1 MHAQIKVL
9 LIVAFLTLPNY
20 AADPP
25 KPTENAAELYLRAG
39 EMRKPLS
46 PAETNLEYA
55 DFPPFPKA
63 WQEASEAAWEA
74 NGPMRDLVRQARSL
88 DHAQWPDDPQTD
100 YLNLLRGLT
109 NEIADAAL
117 HESVHHRAAA
127 AIEFVRDELH
137 LASLL
142 DPKPGRSLL
151 RVLVSAGINMSACN
165 RLMVITADVPLTSD
179 DKNSVDLNVRV
190 GRQLVV
196 ELLEQRDAN
205 QQMVELLGPKGSPGW
220 SKPNQSP
227 ERMLETINRRNA
239 ERTLAAMSL
248 ACHLYQFDKGAWPT
262 SLEQVVP
269 NYIAKVPLDPWGD
282 GKQTF
287 GYVLIKGGLPD
298 GKDRPLVYDR
308 CNSRDGMFY
317 RLDEPQYGFY
327 VDDGSG
333 LPAIQR
339 KQTGQFRDV
348 TLWQPRNI
356 PKGQPTLAP
365 LP

>member
-1 MHAQIKVL
+1 MYTSFRGLLVTAIFVL
-9 LIVAFLTLPNY
+9 SLA
-20 AADPP
+20 AADAP
-25 KPTENAAELYLRAG
+25 KPAENAAELYLRAA

-55 DFPPFPKA
+55 DFPPFPRA
-63 WQEASEAAWEA
+63 WHEASEAAWEA
-74 NGPMRDLVRQARSL
+74 NGPMRDLARRARSL
-88 DHAQWPDDPQTD
+88 DHADWPDDPETR
-100 YLNLLRGLT
+100 YLNLLRGLA

-117 HESVHHRAAA
+117 HELVHHRAAA
-127 AIEFVRDELH
+127 AIEFVRDEFH
-137 LASLL
+137 LAKLL
-142 DPKPGRSLL
+142 DPQPSRSLL
-151 RVLVSAGINMSACN
+151 RVLVSAGINASASN
-165 RLMVITADVPLTSD
+165 RLMVVTSDVALTSD
-179 DKNSVDLNVRV
+179 EKNGVDLNVGV
-190 GRQLVV
+190 ARQLIA
-196 ELLEQRDAN
+196 ELLDQRDVDR
-205 QQMVELLGPKGSPGW
+205 QMVELLGPRGSPGW

-227 ERMLETINRRNA
+227 ERIQETINRCNA

-248 ACHLYQFDKGAWPT
+248 ACHLYHFDKGAWPT
-262 SLEQVVP
+262 SLEQLVP
-269 NYIAKVPLDPWGD
+269 NYVAKVPLDPWGD

-308 CNSRDGMFY
+308 CLSRDGMFY

-327 VDDGSG
+327 ADDGSG
-333 LPAIQR
+333 LPAQQR

-356 PKGQPTLAP
+356 TKGQPTIAP

>member
-1 MHAQIKVL
+1 MYASMRGLFVTAL
-9 LIVAFLTLPNY
+9 FAFSLA
-20 AADPP
+20 AADAPRP
-25 KPTENAAELYLRAG
+25 AENAADLYLRAA

-46 PAETNLEYA
+46 PAETNLEYS

-88 DHAQWPDDPQTD
+88 NHAQWPDDPQTG

-142 DPKPGRSLL
+142 DPKPSRSLL
-151 RVLVSAGINMSACN
+151 RVLVSAGINASACN
-165 RLMVITADVPLTSD
+165 RLMVITSDVPLTKD
-179 DKNSVDLNVRV
+179 DKNSVDLNVGV
-190 GRQLVV
+190 ARQLVT

-205 QQMVELLGPKGSPGW
+205 QQMIELLGPKGSPEW
-220 SKPNQSP
+220 SKTNQSP
-227 ERMLETINRRNA
+227 ERILETINRCNA
-239 ERTLAAMSL
+239 DRTLAAMSL

-262 SLEQVVP
+262 SLEQLVP

-282 GKQTF
+282 GRQTF

-298 GKDRPLVYDR
+298 GKDRRLVYDR
-308 CNSRDGMFY
+308 CYSRDGMFY
-317 RLDEPQYGFY
+317 RIDEPQYGFY
-327 VDDGSG
+327 VSDGSN
-333 LPAIQR
+333 LPPIQR
-339 KQTGQFRDV
+339 KQGGQFRDV
-348 TLWQPRNI
+348 TLWQPRQI
-356 PKGQPTLAP
+356 PQGQPTVAP